1 MTVNN
6 QLNIPD
12 WKYYGRILEGNYS
25 PKIKEKVAGYIMS
38 FKAFED
44 SGAPVIPY
52 IAAWN
57 EKEKIIWYEFAGAQF
72 VKMLECDYT
81 EIADVFRKR
90 IVDRRVYKYKDLNM
104 EVKEEIIPG
113 KELLGWQEGLREESK
128 KTGFVEAVYKLA
140 LKNNNIKWLKDQAN
154 IETFSKDNTC
164 ISLGCLTDV
173 TKEMEQKDLLEKIG
187 YFDELTKLPN
197 RKILQRIFEINIGQ
211 INRNHLN
218 DFIFSMIDIDRF
230 KSVNDTYG
238 HQAGDYV
245 LANIAEVMTSMK
257 RVEDEIGRYG
267 GEEFYTISHGN
278 INSGRVFAER
288 LRKKV
293 ENTDFIYNG
302 RLIKVTISIG
312 LASAEELEILETHKL
327 IELADKRLYMAKQS
341 GRNRVVF
348 QG

>member
-1 MTVNN
+1 MAEND
-6 QLNIPD
+6 QLYIHD
-12 WKYYGRILEGNYS
+12 GRYYGRILAGDYS
-25 PKIKEKVAGYIMS
+25 PKLKEKIAGYIMS
-38 FKAFED
+38 FKTFED

-57 EKEKIIWYEFAGAQF
+57 ENEKIIWYEFAGAEF
-72 VKMLECDYT
+72 IKLLECNFT
-81 EIADVFRKR
+81 EIAEVFRKR
-90 IVDRRVYKYKDLNM
+90 IIDRRVYKYLDLDM
-104 EVKEEIIPG
+104 EIQEEIIPG
-113 KELLGWQEGLREESK
+113 KELFGWQEGLREESK
-128 KTGFVEAVYKLA
+128 QTGFVEAVYKVA
-140 LKNNNIKWLKDQAN
+140 IKDNNILWLKDRAN
-154 IETFSKDNTC
+154 IETFSKDNIC

-187 YFDELTKLPN
+187 YIDELTKLPN
-197 RKILQRIFEINIGQ
+197 RKILQRITEINIGQ
-211 INRNHLN
+211 VNRKHLN
-218 DFIFSMIDIDRF
+218 DFIFSMIDIDHF
-230 KSVNDTYG
+230 KLVNDTYG

-278 INSGRVFAER
+278 IHSGRVLAER

-302 RLIKVTISIG
+302 QHIKVTISIG
-312 LASAEELEILETHKL
+312 LASAVELEILEAHNL

-341 GRNRVVF
+341 GRNCLVW